1 MALQTINLGTYAN
14 DGTGD
19 DLRTAFQ
26 KVNANLTELYSSL
39 YGANVGSSPP
49 SSGVDQGELW
59 WSTVDGRLYIRYGTA
74 WVDASPAT
82 ANTTYELN
90 TSTATG
96 GANIDLVSSETV
108 TDSIKIASGTNITV
122 TRTDANTITLSSTS
136 YTGNVVGQVSDISNH
151 SLNDLN
157 DVDDVAVPTLGQALV
172 WNGNAWAPGQAI
184 PQFSDFDFQGF
195 APTFV
200 SPIDLILFYSNV
212 DFGTFSTSTGITIDL
227 GTF

>member
-19 DLRTAFQ
+19 DLRTAFE
-26 KVNANLTELYSSL
+26 KVNSNLTELYSSL
-39 YGANVGSSPP
+39 YGANVGATPP
-49 SSGVDQGELW
+49 TSGVEQGELW
-59 WSTVDGRLYIRYGTA
+59 WSTVDGRLYIRYGTS
-74 WVDASPAT
+74 WVDASPEPFVPI
-82 ANTTYELN
+82 YELN
-90 TSTATG
+90 TASDVS
-96 GANIDLVSSETV
+96 GAKIELIASDIV
-108 TDSIKIASGTNITV
+108 TDSIKISGSTNITV

-136 YTGNVVGQVSDISNH
+136 YTGNVTGQVSDISNH
-151 SLNDLN
+151 DLKDLG
-157 DVDDVAVPTLGQALV
+157 DVDDVAVPELGQALV

-195 APTFV
+195 APTFA

-212 DFGTFSTSTGITIDL
+212 DFGTFTSATGITIDL

>member
-19 DLRTAFQ
+19 DLRTAFE
-26 KVNANLTELYSSL
+26 KVNSNLTELYSSL
-39 YGANVGSSPP
+39 YGANVGATPP
-49 SSGVDQGELW
+49 TTGVDQGELW

-74 WVDASPAT
+74 WVDASPET
-82 ANTTYELN
+82 ENPVYELN
-90 TSTATG
+90 AATDVSGAKIEFITS
-96 GANIDLVSSETV
+96 NVV
-108 TDSIKIASGTNITV
+108 TDSVKFASGTNITV

-136 YTGNVVGQVSDISNH
+136 YTGNVTGQVSDISNH
-151 SLNDLN
+151 NLNDLG
-157 DVDDVAVPTLGQALV
+157 DVDDVAVPTSGQALV

-195 APTFV
+195 APTFA
-200 SPIDLILFYSNV
+200 SPLDLILFYSNV
-212 DFGTFSTSTGITIDL
+212 DFGTFASATGITIDL